1 MKLGVGTCNGTFGE
15 LIQGVFGDSPFLV
28 SLPIELKSTALFIPN
43 PKSGKISILSQSAK
57 SKSEQACQLLLQ
69 KYNILAGGKLL
80 ITSDLLEG
88 KGMASSS
95 ADLIASL
102 RAVAHTYSL
111 PINEI
116 VLSEITS
123 SIEPTDGI
131 MYRELVA
138 YDYINGRLIDVI
150 GQLPKMI
157 LLGIDTGGTV
167 ESTLFNQVPKNY
179 NYEEKHLLLQAL
191 HLLKEGVRNKDL
203 PNIFEA
209 ATMSAKIN
217 EKRLAK
223 PFFEEILKIT
233 EENNGGVVI
242 AHSGTVIGVL
252 LSPDKPKHELRLII
266 KKIEETT
273 HKKVKVYRVGKDG
286 EESENKED

>member
-15 LIQGVFGDSPFLV
+15 LIQGVLGDSPFLV
-28 SLPIELKSTALFIPN
+28 SLPIELKSTAIFLPD
-43 PKSGKISILSQSAK
+43 PKLEKISILSLNPK
-57 SKSEQACQLLLQ
+57 PKSEQACRLLLQ
-69 KYNILAGGKLL
+69 KYKIQAGGKLL
-80 ITSDLLEG
+80 ITSDLPEG

-111 PINEI
+111 PINES

-123 SIEPTDGI
+123 TIEPTDGI
-131 MYRELVA
+131 MYPELVA
-138 YDYINGRLIDVI
+138 YDYINGRLIEVM
-150 GQLPKMI
+150 GQLPRMI

-179 NYEEKHLLLQAL
+179 NNEEKHLFSQAL
-191 HLLKEGVRNKDL
+191 LLLKEGVRNKDL
-203 PNIFEA
+203 SYIFEA

-223 PFFEEILKIT
+223 PFFKDILKIA

-252 LSPDKPKHELRLII
+252 LSPDKPKQELRLI
-266 KKIEETT
+266 KKRIERTT
-273 HKKVKVYRVGKDG
+273 GKKVITYWIGQK
-286 EESENKED
+286 